1 MSVVPQR
8 RLNDDKKLFFLVF
21 VITLSVFLFT
31 TDAHRYTLDED
42 IAEQQA
48 IRIATQKPHPLYIQG
63 NSSTLFEYP
72 DIFPTNVP

>member
-42 IAEQQA
+42 MAEQQA
-48 IRIATQKPHPLYIQG
+48 IRIVTQAPHPLYVQG
-63 NSSTLFEYP
+63 KSSTFLEYP
-72 DIFPTNVP
+72 GIFPK